1 MKKIKLF
8 GDLQVFKADWE
19 LDVKTPNEALRAI
32 EANRPG
38 FLKAAD
44 AGEYV
49 AILIDEKNPDL
60 TRQVTLDNNFAPWA
74 DEILCIIPRAGG
86 EVAAPMLMA
95 MYGMSTAAIAAAST
109 ATMVAFS
116 VAAMIINIGIS
127 LAVSALANMITGK
140 KQSVRA
146 RDTETYESKPSFI
159 SNGPVNVVRAGHP
172 YPIIAG
178 RFLCGAIV
186 VSSQI
191 HVKDIPI

>member
-8 GDLQVFKADWE
+8 GDLQAFKAEWE
-19 LDVKTPNEALRAI
+19 LNVKTPNEALRAI

-49 AILIDEKNPDL
+49 AVLMDANNPDM

-86 EVAAPMLMA
+86 EIPAAAVVAAWGA
-95 MYGMSTAAIAAAST
+95 VGVATT
-109 ATMVAFS
+109 ATSFL
-116 VAAMIINIGIS
+116 VAATLMVINIGIS
-127 LAVSALANMITGK
+127 LAISALANMITGK
-140 KQSVRA
+140 KPAVGA
-146 RDTETYESKPSFI
+146 RDTESYENKPSFI

-178 RFLCGAIV
+178 RFLCGSIV
-186 VSSQI
+186 LSSQI
-191 HVKDIPI
+191 HVQDIPV